1 MKSTNRISNK
11 GVRGAIAL
19 ALVVALMLLSACGS
33 NNSNNESSSS
43 SSKSPS
49 ASPSSSSASPSAE
62 AASPAAEESPS
73 VEVNKTVRIG
83 YQKYASI
90 NILKEKG
97 GLEEKLKEIG
107 YKVEWTQFPGGPQLL
122 EAVNVGS
129 IDFGNVGEAP
139 PIFAQAA
146 GTPLVYLGHSPASP
160 KAEAILVPENSPI
173 KTGADLKGKKV
184 ALNKGSNV
192 HYLLVKYLEKEGLKY
207 SDIEVVFLPPADARA
222 AFESGNVDAWVIW
235 EPFYSAAQLA
245 TKARVLA
252 DGEGLVDNYEYYLT
266 TRTFAENDKAAIDV
280 LLQQLNESD
289 AWAKE
294 NLPDVAKLL
303 APALGLDVPSL
314 EQALSHRGFGV
325 EPITED
331 IIAAQQKIADAFLE
345 LKLIPTAIN
354 INDAILK

>member
-1 MKSTNRISNK
+1 MRMGTKKRTFFG
-11 GVRGAIAL
+11 GVTTL
-19 ALVVALMLLSACGS
+19 ALILALTLLSACGANDS
-33 NNSNNESSSS
+33 NETAGSAGKSSEA
-43 SSKSPS
+43 P
-49 ASPSSSSASPSAE
+49 ASGNAE
-62 AASPAAEESPS
+62 LD
-73 VEVNKTVRIG
+73 KKIRIG

-90 NILKEKG
+90 NILKVRG
-97 GLEEKLKEIG
+97 GLEEKLAEIG
-107 YKVEWTQFPGGPQLL
+107 YKVEWTEFPGGPQLL

-192 HYLLVKYLEKEGLKY
+192 HYLLVKYLEREGLKY

-222 AFESGNVDAWVIW
+222 AFESGSVDAWVIW

-245 TKARVLA
+245 TKARVLS
-252 DGEGLVDNYEYYLT
+252 DGEGLVSNYEFYLS
-266 TRTFAENDKAAIDV
+266 TRKFYENDKAALDV
-280 LLQQLNESD
+280 LLEQLQQSD
-289 AWAKE
+289 AWAKDNQSE
-294 NLPDVAKLL
+294 LADLL

-314 EQALSHRGFGV
+314 EQALSHRSFGV
-325 EPITED
+325 EPITDD
-331 IIAAQQKIADAFLE
+331 IAEAQQKIADVFYD
-345 LKLIPTAIN
+345 LKLIPDKIDIREAIVE
-354 INDAILK
+354 

>member
-1 MKSTNRISNK
+1 MKSAVIANK
-11 GVRGAIAL
+11 FTKRSWLLAIVAAVVLL
-19 ALVVALMLLSACGS
+19 ALSACGS
-33 NNSNNESSSS
+33 KDNNDANGAGAA
-43 SSKSPS
+43 SPS
-49 ASPSSSSASPSAE
+49 ASS
-62 AASPAAEESPS
+62 ASPAAADG
-73 VEVNKTVRIG
+73 NGTTVRIG

-90 NILKEKG
+90 NILKERG
-97 GLEEKLKEIG
+97 TLEAKLAEAG
-107 YKVEWTQFPGGPQLL
+107 YKVEWTEFPGGPQLL

-222 AFESGNVDAWVIW
+222 AFEGGKVDAWVIW
-235 EPFYSAAQLA
+235 EPFYSAAQLD

-252 DGEGLVDNYEYYLT
+252 DGEGLVDNYEYYLSSRDLAT
-266 TRTFAENDKAAIDV
+266 KHKAAVDII
-280 LLQQLNESD
+280 LAQLQESD
-289 AWAKE
+289 AWAKDHQPE
-294 NLPDVAKLL
+294 LAKTL
-303 APALGLDVPSL
+303 AEKLGLKEEAVA
-314 EQALSHRGFGV
+314 QALTHRGFGV
-325 EPITED
+325 EPITDE
-331 IIAAQQKIADAFLE
+331 IVAAQQKVADAFRELE
-345 LKLIPTAIN
+345 LIPEAIKVS
-354 INDAILK
+354 DAVIK